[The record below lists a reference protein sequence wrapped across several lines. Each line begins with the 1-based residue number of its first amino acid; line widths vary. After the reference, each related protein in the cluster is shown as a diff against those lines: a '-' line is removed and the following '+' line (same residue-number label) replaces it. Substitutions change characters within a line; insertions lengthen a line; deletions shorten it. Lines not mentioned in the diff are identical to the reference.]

1 MSYNR
6 MNSVKEYSSILPK
19 TQMVLFFKILNN
31 PEQFLFL
38 DERVR
43 ARLAQTETSTIFH
56 KFNLTDSRYTYVRLV
71 LQETQL
77 RCCLESSIG
86 E

>member
-31 PEQFLFL
+31 PE
-38 DERVR
+38 
-43 ARLAQTETSTIFH
+43 
-56 KFNLTDSRYTYVRLV
+56 
-71 LQETQL
+71 
-77 RCCLESSIG
+77 
-86 E
+86 